1 MLKRPKTWSRKKDIF
16 ITEGSYDMEIV
27 HKYVKRCLKG
37 TSADVKKIKIRTG
50 LIKEGYLGLSVFE
63 KKEIWLDNIKDSI
76 TFYITLFHEIFHN
89 YFRDYGD
96 ERKNRPEDDFIEFRA
111 EKSAVNML
119 KWYVDNLDKLEEIK
133 YLVAKLEIKDLTQ
146 VEKDI
151 I

>member
-1 MLKRPKTWSRKKDIF
+1 MFKRPKRWNRKKDIF
-16 ITEGSYDMEIV
+16 ISEGSHDMDVV
-27 HKYVKRCLKG
+27 HKYIKMCVKG

-50 LIKEGYLGLSVFE
+50 LEKEGYLGLCIFE
-63 KKEIWLDNIKDSI
+63 KKEIWLDNIKDDI

-89 YFRDYGD
+89 YFRDYQD
-96 ERKNRPEDDFIEFRA
+96 ERKDRPDDDFIEFRA

-119 KWYVDNLDKLEEIK
+119 KWYIDNLEKFEDIQ